1 MNATRTMQAARLGSA
16 LAAIALLGSAELRPA
31 RAEEATGAIERLAWL
46 AGCWERSAADRTIEE
61 QWMAARGGAMLGMGR
76 TVVAGRLSEYE
87 FMRIEEREGLLV
99 FTASPSAQ
107 TTTSFP
113 AIELGADRV
122 VFENL
127 THDFPQ
133 RVIYARASDGSLAA
147 RIEGKLDGVPRGIDF
162 TFRRV
167 ACPSGTTP

>member
-1 MNATRTMQAARLGSA
+1 MRAGKAVRRLAVGAVVAWLAGSGA
-16 LAAIALLGSAELRPA
+16 STVGAD
-31 RAEEATGAIERLAWL
+31 RAGAIERLAWL
-46 AGCWERSAADRTIEE
+46 AGCWERSAVDRTIEE
-61 QWMAARGGAMLGMGR
+61 QWMAPRGGAMVGMGR

-87 FMRIEEREGLLV
+87 FMRIEDRDGLLV

-113 AIELGADRV
+113 AIEVTADRV

-133 RVIYARASDGSLAA
+133 RVIYARAADGSLAA
-147 RIEGKLDGVPRGIDF
+147 RIEGKLDGVARGIDF
-162 TFRRV
+162 KYRRV
-167 ACPSGTTP
+167 ACPGGSMP